1 MSLSDVADKLKS
13 LCDLMSDNVAS
24 AVRGIAGTASAG
36 SHIKIGADGTPTK
49 AIDQIAE
56 EAALAPLRN
65 YGSGFRVLSEEMGE
79 SVIGEDPVYF
89 IHLDPLDGTFNAIHG
104 IPFYAISIFISDG
117 STHLAY
123 VRDLVRGTKYYAEP
137 GYGAY
142 REDSSVDRINVSG
155 TSNLMDFSISAYTM
169 RPRTSRIVGVG
180 DVVRRMRNLG
190 AASLELC
197 YVADGRLDAFI
208 DLRGSLRV
216 VDVIAGILMVEEA
229 GGVATDALGEKLHLR
244 RNMWERTDLIASN
257 GLLHREILELI
268 EGGTN

>member
-1 MSLSDVADKLKS
+1 MSLSAVGAKLKS
-13 LCDLMSDNVAS
+13 LCDSMSANVAS
-24 AVRGIAGTASAG
+24 AVSSIAGTSGAG
-36 SHIKIGADGTPTK
+36 AHIKIGADGTPTK

-56 EAALAPLRN
+56 EAALAPLRDC
-65 YGSGFRVLSEEMGE
+65 GSGFRVLSEEMGE
-79 SVIGEDPVYF
+79 SVIGEDPAYF

-117 STHLAY
+117 TTHLAY
-123 VRDLVRGTKYYAEP
+123 VRDLVRGTRYYAEP
-137 GYGAY
+137 GGGAY
-142 REDSSVDRINVSG
+142 REESSVEPIKVSG
-155 TSNLMDFSISAYTM
+155 TARLGDFSISAYTM

-229 GGVATDALGEKLHLR
+229 GGTVTDSRGGKLHLS

-257 GLLHREILELI
+257 GLMHREILELI
-268 EGGTN
+268 EGGTH